1 MNFNI
6 ENFHY
11 WIFDMDGTLT
21 VPIHDF
27 AAIRKELE
35 IPLEEDILGF
45 IDSLPSDESERK
57 HKQLRQ
63 IELDLAHRTE
73 PQPQVTNFLQHLT
86 DKGCHM
92 GIITRNTLE
101 NTYVTLESAGLSH
114 FFSKENILTRECAA
128 PKPAP
133 DAIHQL
139 LSHWSGEE
147 SKAIIAGDYKHD
159 LHAGQNAGIHTL
171 YFDSKNTHDW
181 DDLADFRIA
190 SWSELL

>member
-1 MNFNI
+1 MNLDI
-6 ENFHY
+6 ENYHY

-27 AAIRKELE
+27 VEIRRELG

-45 IDSLPSDESERK
+45 IDSLSPEVSEEK
-57 HKQLRQ
+57 HKHLKQ

-73 PQPQVTNFLQHLT
+73 AQPYIIEFLQQLVEQE
-86 DKGCHM
+86 CNL
-92 GIITRNTLE
+92 GIITRNTVE
-101 NTYVTLESAGLSH
+101 NTSVTLESAGLSQ

-139 LSHWSGEE
+139 LSQWNGTE
-147 SKAIIAGDYKHD
+147 SQAIIAGDYKHD
-159 LHAGQNAGIHTL
+159 INAGNSAGIATL
-171 YFDSKNTHDW
+171 YFDSRNTHDW
-181 DDLADFRIA
+181 DSLADFRIT
-190 SWSELL
+190 SWNEVL

>member
-1 MNFNI
+1 MNFKIDNY
-6 ENFHY
+6 HY

-21 VPIHDF
+21 VPIHNF
-27 AAIRKELE
+27 AEIRKELG
-35 IPLEEDILGF
+35 IPLEEDILGY
-45 IDSLPSDESERK
+45 IDTLPENESEAK
-57 HKQLRQ
+57 HKHLKQ

-73 PQPQVTNFLQHLT
+73 PQPYVTTFLQQLV
-86 DKGCHM
+86 DKGFCM

-101 NTYVTLESAGLSH
+101 NTYVTLKSAGLSH

-139 LSHWSGEE
+139 LYLWNGEE
-147 SKAIIAGDYKHD
+147 SKTIIVGDYKHD
-159 LHAGQNAGIHTL
+159 INAGINAGIHTL
-171 YFDSKNTHDW
+171 YFDSKDTHDW